1 MRRSTFINNVNIN
14 EYTADYAVLTVGTR
28 PTGECLRIRV
38 GKTTLRKLVDTIRI
52 NLNDEKIIVG
62 VAEFRWHR
70 QERPGLYANY
80 HGKAR
85 IEVCVGGDSTIV
97 KIVIPTMHDP
107 NGRAIPNAVAGSIVL
122 DYEGTESA
130 RAALC
135 KLIDKMDMMF

>member
-1 MRRSTFINNVNIN
+1 MIRRSVFTNMATVN

-28 PTGECLRIRV
+28 PTGECLKVRVSKNTLKKLIDATRIFLNEDKILV
-38 GKTTLRKLVDTIRI
+38 GLAD
-52 NLNDEKIIVG
+52 
-62 VAEFRWHR
+62 FRWHR
-70 QERPGLYANY
+70 QECPGSYANY

-85 IEVCVGGDSTIV
+85 IEVCVGGPTII
-97 KIVIPTMHDP
+97 KIVIPTMHSP
-107 NGRAIPNAVAGSIVL
+107 NGHAIPNAVAGSIVL